1 MHNNELRYKLSTMPT
16 DALIDSHCHLDFES
30 FDIDRD
36 QVLQRAQDN
45 NINDIIVPGTEKKY
59 WQRINQLCSR
69 YKQLHPCY
77 GLHPYWVSDHDKHDL
92 KSLDSYIEN
101 NPAVALGECGLDFR
115 DDQTD
120 KKTQLYFFESQ
131 LDIANN
137 HQLPVVI
144 HSVRATE
151 TIIQSVKKFTDL
163 KGMIHSYSGSAEQAK
178 QLIDLGFYISVGG
191 SVTYDNAKTIK
202 SVVKHIPL
210 TSLLLETDAPDQPG
224 KKNKGERNEPAYLVN
239 TLDTIS
245 TLRDTSQSNIAKQT
259 TKNARTLF
267 SLEQQKS

>member
-1 MHNNELRYKLSTMPT
+1 MSTDT
-16 DALIDSHCHLDFES
+16 LIDSHCHLDFES
-30 FDIDRD
+30 FDSDRD

-59 WQRINQLCSR
+59 WQRINQLCAR

-77 GLHPYWVSDHDKHDL
+77 GLHPYWVSNHDKNDL
-92 KSLDSYIEN
+92 ESLDTYIEN
-101 NPAVALGECGLDFR
+101 NTAVALGECGLDFR
-115 DDQTD
+115 DDQAD

-151 TIIQSVKKFTDL
+151 AIIQSVKKFTDL
-163 KGMIHSYSGSAEQAK
+163 KGMIHSYSGSSEQAK

-191 SVTYDNAKTIK
+191 SITYDNAKTIK
-202 SVVKHIPL
+202 SVVKNIPL
-210 TSLLLETDAPDQPG
+210 TSLLLETDAPDQAG
-224 KKNKGERNEPAYLVN
+224 QKNTGQRNEPSFLVD
-239 TLDTIS
+239 TLDAIS
-245 TLRDTSQSNIAKQT
+245 TLRDALPSSIAEQT
-259 TKNARTLF
+259 TKNAKVLF
-267 SLEQQKS
+267 NI